1 MDESV
6 NTNMLILTCLDDKSG
21 YLTDRASKFGGMASM
36 RLQTLPMIRAARRL
50 DLNPKI
56 LSLDI
61 DKPSLISTIGQP
73 NLCVISKINHFD
85 NNRMDGFA
93 MATLAA
99 VARLKSRRVPVAIMY
114 CDHLSPLKDSRG
126 ALYRDLL
133 HLADHCLVPCLAL
146 AQRASQYVDDMTPVT
161 VIEDPWQVR
170 LQPYLDLIPGAPLR
184 LAWFGN
190 NQNIYF
196 FCAQLVDLMR
206 TVTAVPAV
214 HLIVLATP
222 IALEEMKA
230 AFQEALPFAVRS
242 WTLEVHPWDDK
253 SHPNQLE
260 DVLGSSH
267 MVWLPSDPDNYLKAG
282 VSHNRLV
289 DSVRSGCVPVASAMQ
304 SYAELRRVAVLGPN
318 HGDLIN
324 LVIAQYDRLIAK
336 HDAYRCDLL
345 ARFSPSLNDVKWE
358 NALREI
364 LEFTA
369 AS

>member
-1 MDESV
+1 
-6 NTNMLILTCLDDKSG
+6 
-21 YLTDRASKFGGMASM
+21 
-36 RLQTLPMIRAARRL
+36 
-50 DLNPKI
+50 
-56 LSLDI
+56 
-61 DKPSLISTIGQP
+61 
-73 NLCVISKINHFD
+73 
-85 NNRMDGFA
+85 
-93 MATLAA
+93 
-99 VARLKSRRVPVAIMY
+99 MY

-253 SHPNQLE
+253 VTPISLRMCW
-260 DVLGSSH
+260 VLLI
-267 MVWLPSDPDNYLKAG
+267 WF
-282 VSHNRLV
+282 
-289 DSVRSGCVPVASAMQ
+289 GCP
-304 SYAELRRVAVLGPN
+304 
-318 HGDLIN
+318 LI
-324 LVIAQYDRLIAK
+324 LI
-336 HDAYRCDLL
+336 
-345 ARFSPSLNDVKWE
+345 
-358 NALREI
+358 I
-364 LEFTA
+364 T
-369 AS
+369 